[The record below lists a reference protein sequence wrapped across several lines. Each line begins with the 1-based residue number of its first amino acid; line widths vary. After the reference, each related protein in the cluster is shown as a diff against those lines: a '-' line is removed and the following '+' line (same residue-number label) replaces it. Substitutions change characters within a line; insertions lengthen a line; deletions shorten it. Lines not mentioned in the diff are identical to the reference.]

1 MEASVFPLA
10 HGGKLRVTEMVIVL
24 FQMREVS
31 GDGSI
36 YNMMTFE
43 QKPEEGEKASQQDI

>member
-1 MEASVFPLA
+1 MVGE
-10 HGGKLRVTEMVIVL
+10 LRVTEMGMVL

-36 YNMMTFE
+36 YNMKTFE
-43 QKPEEGEKASQQDI
+43 QKPEECEGVKL